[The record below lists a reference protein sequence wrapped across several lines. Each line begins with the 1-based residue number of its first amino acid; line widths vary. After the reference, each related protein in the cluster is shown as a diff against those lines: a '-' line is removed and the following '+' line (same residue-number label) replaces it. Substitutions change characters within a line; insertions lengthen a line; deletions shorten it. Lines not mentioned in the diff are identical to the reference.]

1 MKKQEKNIKEG
12 MKNNIEIDEE
22 KEQSPN
28 LILSNS
34 HGSYGAHCGC
44 VGGGCGGSCNQ
55 VRVKK

>member
-1 MKKQEKNIKEG
+1 MKKQEKNIEERKIS
-12 MKNNIEIDEE
+12 NIEIDEA

-44 VGGGCGGSCNQ
+44 VGGGCGGGCNQ
-55 VRVKK
+55 VRAKK